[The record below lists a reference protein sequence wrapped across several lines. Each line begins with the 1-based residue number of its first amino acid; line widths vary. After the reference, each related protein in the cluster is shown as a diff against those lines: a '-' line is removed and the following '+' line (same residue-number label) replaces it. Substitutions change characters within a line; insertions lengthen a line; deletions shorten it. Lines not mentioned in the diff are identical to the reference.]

1 MRAGVRAIGLGLVSA
16 MFLAAA
22 ATHWLWSVAGPDAR
36 IVGHS
41 LRENQNYPTD
51 LPLSFLLVAL
61 TLVLLG
67 RWSAYIIEVQQ
78 LEFAAILPLVL
89 AGLLLRR
96 RLRQNCLQH
105 PSPGQALIPWAC
117 SRPSP
122 ASSSA

>member
-1 MRAGVRAIGLGLVSA
+1 

-36 IVGHS
+36 IVGQS

-78 LEFAAILPLVL
+78 ARFCGDPAPGSRRSAAPPS
-89 AGLLLRR
+89 AC
-96 RLRQNCLQH
+96 CL
-105 PSPGQALIPWAC
+105 
-117 SRPSP
+117 SP
-122 ASSSA
+122 AVRPVVES